1 VGYRE
6 VYGGVEEANM
16 CRLPKVLCWFP
27 VGFLILGLVSGCS
40 PPPEPSAKTAALESS
55 LLSAADVGG
64 GFEEE
69 SRGQVGV
76 SGDSLCPDSGFA
88 FDDVGGVRVAF
99 VWPTGDDDQV
109 ELVEVLHVV
118 ESGGIDTLIAGLEAA
133 IAACDGVEWTDYGE
147 TMSLTVMTAPEI
159 GDQSFAVRWPSELPP
174 DERFDY
180 GRTIYVADG
189 DVFVEI
195 SIWETLEGATDTPVV
210 SDDDLYQIATTA
222 VTKLST

>member
-1 VGYRE
+1 VGYGE

-27 VGFLILGLVSGCS
+27 VGLLALDLVSGCS
-40 PPPEPSAKTAALESS
+40 PPPEPSAETAALESS
-55 LLSAADVGG
+55 LLSVADVDG

-76 SGDSLCPDSGFA
+76 GGDSLCPDSDFT
-88 FDDVGGVRVAF
+88 FEDVGAVRVSF

-109 ELVEVLHVV
+109 ELVEMLHVV
-118 ESGGIDTLIAGLEAA
+118 ESGGIDTLMAGLEAG

-147 TMSLTVMTAPEI
+147 TKSLTAMAVPEI
-159 GDQSFAVRWPSELPP
+159 SDQSLAVRRPSELPSG
-174 DERFDY
+174 ERFDY
-180 GRTIYVADG
+180 GRVVYVADG

-195 SIWETLEGATDTPVV
+195 SIWETLEGATDPPTL
-210 SDDDLYQIATTA
+210 SDEELYQIAATA
-222 VTKLST
+222 VAKLPH